1 MTFFAIT
8 KGSAE
13 WLLGKSGVMKEL
25 SQVLLEPESVIN
37 SNSSTYFS
45 EGPFRLAAVADPGII
60 AFWNIDYLTGKG
72 QESWGI
78 IRLSG
83 QCGLNAFPDIS
94 REVFE
99 RSLYVICQRLNGL
112 LLDSSFIHR
121 PYTNGAHTCL
131 AGRGVNARQYSIA
144 YYEKLIDSDA
154 SPRNTVMCIGPAQ
167 DFGLLSNTVKFESL
181 NLDSLAIAADDLLST
196 IRSRGQVS
204 HDEYLS
210 LRNRLRAF
218 SSEEINTEFKEV
230 EVSVSQ
236 SIIDSTAQLR
246 SVGFSYDDWIRNDS
260 PLSDV
265 QRRILA
271 GDSVRRQPLRIVGP
285 AGSGKTLLMQ
295 LLVTRLLRQASES
308 GESVRII
315 YITHNSSMA
324 KMVSNRFE
332 VLRRNESHAPPTSNL
347 TICTLAEYGINQLDL
362 DVTQV
367 IDKDAFQSKQYQ
379 LEQVLICLGETL
391 DEYRESALESR
402 LFRAA
407 IEDLDMRDLVA
418 KMIMS
423 EISIGI
429 KGNNLETDRKRYVES
444 SKSLSRFH
452 AALDISERSLVY
464 SVFERYQQL
473 IFENLEVLDSDDVAL
488 SLLGRLRTPIWEL
501 KRKTL
506 GYDYIFIDE
515 TQLFNEN
522 ERRVLP
528 YISNGASKHVPIV
541 LALDEAQD
549 LFGNS
554 QSAAGLATLGIVNIA
569 NESLTSIHRSTRAI
583 IRLAFFVIQ
592 RSTDLFGPDFPDFTS
607 AADSMNPTENP
618 LAMHPCIL
626 EANQESRNI
635 GKYTLKQIRALRS
648 ENIRQIAV
656 IVHAEAYWE
665 IVLSELNNSDLPLQI
680 LEERGIDLPAESP
693 VVAVSRPE
701 HCGGQEFDAVLLVGL
716 EQGHAPQSSLAS
728 VALSAAI
735 EQQMIREVYLA
746 VTRARY
752 RVYFILAAG
761 ALPNGLISDALAA
774 GHVVRRG

>member
-13 WLLGKSGVMKEL
+13 WLLGKSGVMQEL
-25 SQVLLEPESVIN
+25 SQVLQEPQSVIN
-37 SNSSTYFS
+37 CNSSTYFS
-45 EGPFRLAAVADPGII
+45 EGPFRLAAITDPSII
-60 AFWNIDYLTGKG
+60 VFWNIDYLTGKG
-72 QESWGI
+72 QESWGM

-83 QCGLNAFPDIS
+83 PCGLNSFPDIS

-99 RSLYVICQRLNGL
+99 RSLYVVSQRLNGL

-121 PYTNGAHTCL
+121 PYSNGAHTCL
-131 AGRGVNARQYSIA
+131 AGRGVSARQYSIA
-144 YYEKLIDSDA
+144 YYEKHIDSEA

-167 DFGLLSNTVKFESL
+167 DFVLLSNTVKFESL
-181 NLDSLAIAADDLLST
+181 NLDSLAVVADDLLST
-196 IRSRGQVS
+196 IRSRTQVS
-204 HDEYLS
+204 HADYLA
-210 LRNRLRAF
+210 LRNRLKAF
-218 SSEEINTEFKEV
+218 SSEYNNAEFNEV

-236 SIIDSTAQLR
+236 SIIDPTAQLR
-246 SVGFSYDDWIRNDS
+246 SIGFSYDDWIRNDS

-265 QRRILA
+265 QRRILS
-271 GDSVRRQPLRIVGP
+271 GDSVCRQPLRIVGP

-295 LLVTRLLRQASES
+295 LLVARLLRQASERR
-308 GESVRII
+308 ESVRII
-315 YITHNSSMA
+315 YITHNTSMA
-324 KMVSNRFE
+324 NMVSNRFE
-332 VLRRNESHAPPTSNL
+332 VLRRNESDTPLTSDL
-347 TICTLAEYGINQLDL
+347 RICTLAEYGITELGL

-379 LEQVLICLGETL
+379 LEQVLICLGEIM
-391 DEYRESALESR
+391 DECKERALESR
-402 LFRAA
+402 LFKAA

-429 KGNNLETDRKRYVES
+429 KGNNLEADRKRYVES

-452 AALDISERSLVY
+452 AALDIPDRSLVF

-473 IFENLEVLDSDDVAL
+473 IFESLEVLDSDDVAL
-488 SLLGRLRTPIWEL
+488 SLLGRVRTPIWEL

-528 YISNGASKHVPIV
+528 YISNGATKHVPIV

-592 RSTDLFGPDFPDFTS
+592 RSTDLFGPDFPDFTNI
-607 AADSMNPTENP
+607 ADSMDPTDNP

-626 EANQESRNI
+626 EANRESRNI

-656 IVHAEAYWE
+656 IVHVEVYWQ
-665 IVLSELNNSDLPLQI
+665 IVVSELNNSDLPLQI

-693 VVAVSRPE
+693 VVVVSRPE

-716 EQGHAPQSSLAS
+716 EQGNAPQGSLAN
-728 VALSAAI
+728 VALSTAI

-752 RVYFILAAG
+752 RVYFILASG

-774 GHVVRRG
+774 GFVVCRR